1 MWTKVADSP
10 GNHRA
15 QDPTVAE
22 LVNTLSQQTSRLVR
36 EELRLA
42 QVELKEKGRH
52 AGVGVGLFS
61 GAGLLA
67 FFGGATL
74 ITTAILALAV
84 VLPGWAAALIVTV
97 LLFAAAGIAALV
109 GKKEV
114 AQATPPKPERA
125 MENVPRDVQAVKQPM
140 KERKR

>member
-1 MWTKVADSP
+1 VADAP
-10 GNHRA
+10 ENHRA
-15 QDPTVAE
+15 QEPTVAE
-22 LVNTLSQQTSRLVR
+22 LVNNLSQQTSQLVR

-67 FFGGATL
+67 FFGAATL
-74 ITTAILALAV
+74 VATAVLALSV
-84 VLPGWAAALIVTV
+84 VLPGWAAALIVAL
-97 LLFAAAGIAALV
+97 LLFAAAGVAALV

-114 AQATPPKPERA
+114 GQATPPKPERT
-125 MENVPRDVQAVKQPM
+125 MDNLPRDVQAVKQPM
-140 KERKR
+140 KERNH